1 MEDIY
6 KRLFSCKFWILLL
19 GVIIVIFLVN
29 AILGTNNAYS
39 LLITSVIASILASYL
54 VGVFFQYFL
63 MDEISKEHLKI
74 IEHKDEFN
82 KSGILKYYSS
92 FKNCVED
99 LRGDIRSAKHLSLY
113 VAYGHTTINM
123 LSEEISILL
132 SKEGNS
138 LKIYFMDETNP
149 FLPGYAKLWGYTEEN
164 LKNKINESI
173 DLIKNKRDEL
183 IRQNRF
189 KGKLEV
195 FQLLKYP
202 IHYSFYFCDDI
213 LYFVPSKH
221 YESKDFVPL
230 TLKAQKSTI
239 KGALYNKIS
248 EDLSLIDKAKDGIK
262 ELKL

>member
-6 KRLFSCKFWILLL
+6 KRLFSCKFWVLLL
-19 GVIIVIFLVN
+19 IVTIVIFLVN

-39 LLITSVIASILASYL
+39 LLITSVIASILASFL

-99 LRGDIRSAKHLSLY
+99 LRTDIRSTKRLTLY
-113 VAYGHTTINM
+113 VAYGNTALNM
-123 LSEEISILL
+123 LSEEISNLL
-132 SKEGNS
+132 SKEGSTLN
-138 LKIYFMDETNP
+138 IYFLDATNP
-149 FLPGYAKLWGYTEEN
+149 FLSGYAKLWGYTEEN
-164 LKNKINESI
+164 LKKKINDSI
-173 DLIKNKRDEL
+173 ELLKNKKEEL
-183 IRQNRF
+183 SRQNRL
-189 KGKLEV
+189 KGELNV
-195 FQLLKYP
+195 FLLLKYP

-221 YESKDFVPL
+221 YESKEFVPL
-230 TLKAQKSTI
+230 TIKAQKSTI

-248 EDLSLIDKAKDGIK
+248 EDLSLIDKAEVGVK
-262 ELKL
+262 KLVI